1 MRAKRSKSE
10 ERRRKLLY
18 RQKRTDKKVAED
30 RVKDKERKRS
40 LSKKDIGGNKK
51 YFNEW
56 EENRKRMQNIRL
68 NQTLEEKNVEKEKLK
83 ERMRRLR

>member
-18 RQKRTDKKVAED
+18 RQKRTDMKIAED
-30 RVKDKERKRS
+30 RVKDKEQKRS
-40 LSKKDIGGNKK
+40 LSKKDIRENKK

-56 EENRKRMQNIRL
+56 KENRKRVQNIGL
-68 NQTLEEKNVEKEKLK
+68 NQTL
-83 ERMRRLR
+83 